1 MTKHAKF
8 VSALSSAALLLGACS
23 APPPIVQT
31 PQPKDPVAAQ
41 IDVLMSAPAPSP
53 LIRRNVG
60 PETPVP
66 KAIYTPTVTVS
77 YLGDARILLDEAA
90 RANGMTFAVSGPQPH
105 LPIFVQVH
113 VKDLAMEAFLEQVAL
128 QLSQRADLH
137 FRKGRKILEL
147 RYRGAP

>member
-1 MTKHAKF
+1 MTYTAQI
-8 VSALSSAALLLGACS
+8 VLALAAAALLGGCS
-23 APPPIVQT
+23 TPPPILQT
-31 PQPKDPVAAQ
+31 PQPKDPVTAQ
-41 IDVLMSAPAPSP
+41 IDVLMNAPAPSP
-53 LIRRNVG
+53 LIRRNLG

-66 KAIYTPTVTVS
+66 KAIYAPTVTVS
-77 YLGDARILLDEAA
+77 YLGDVRILLDETA

-113 VKDLAMEAFLEQVAL
+113 AKDLPMEAFLELVAL

-137 FRKGRKILEL
+137 LRKGRKTLEL

>member
-1 MTKHAKF
+1 MTPHAKF
-8 VSALSSAALLLGACS
+8 VSALTTAVLLGAC
-23 APPPIVQT
+23 ATPPP
-31 PQPKDPVAAQ
+31 PPPPPPKDPVASQ

-53 LIRRNVG
+53 LIRRNLG

-66 KAIYTPTVTVS
+66 KPIYTPSVTLS

-113 VKDLAMEAFLEQVAL
+113 VKDVPMEAFLENVAL

-137 FRKGRKILEL
+137 FRKGRKTLEL